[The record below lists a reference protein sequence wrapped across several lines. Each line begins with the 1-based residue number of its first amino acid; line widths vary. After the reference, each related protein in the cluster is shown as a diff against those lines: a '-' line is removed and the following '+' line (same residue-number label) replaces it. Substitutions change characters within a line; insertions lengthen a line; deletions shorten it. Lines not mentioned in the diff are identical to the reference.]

1 MPNIQDWIRMYSS
14 TNRDVRLRAAKG
26 LLGRSEDA
34 PLDLL
39 IDILMNLS
47 HEGLGANTERALL
60 ERNDP
65 ELVPR
70 MIGLLESH
78 DDFVRQVACTVLGR
92 SRDVTATPH
101 LLRMVDDSNV
111 MVRRAAGFGLAFLK
125 DRSALEE
132 VTRLHDRRR
141 DDDIDV
147 VMALECAMKSL
158 SEDE

>member
-1 MPNIQDWIRMYSS
+1 MYSS

-26 LLGRSEDA
+26 LVGRSKDA

-39 IDILMNLS
+39 IDILLNLS
-47 HEGLGANTERALL
+47 HEGLGAKTQEALL
-60 ERNDP
+60 NRSDP

-78 DDFVRQVACTVLGR
+78 DDFVREVACTVLGR

-101 LLRMVDDSNV
+101 LLHMVDDSNM

-125 DRSALEE
+125 DRSALKD
-132 VTRLHDRRR
+132 VTKLHNRHR
-141 DDDIDV
+141 DDDTNV